1 VDFSVHPLD
10 LSRWNDLEEV
20 FLSKGCSQ
28 ARSCWCMYYRE
39 SGTVRVPSGVRPSDY
54 RKRQLM
60 DLAASGTPPGLI
72 GYLGDVP
79 AGWVS
84 LGPRPAFLKLARS
97 PVLKPVDDK
106 PVWSLVCFVVAGRF
120 RHRGVAEAL
129 LLGAVQYAREQG
141 ASILEAYPVDRPEH
155 GRDEFM
161 WFGSKSMYDRAG
173 FVEVTRRRP
182 ERPIVRLHLTGVR
195 HE

>member
-1 VDFSVHPLD
+1 
-10 LSRWNDLEEV
+10 
-20 FLSKGCSQ
+20 
-28 ARSCWCMYYRE
+28 MYYRE
-39 SGTVRVPSGVRPSDY
+39 SGAVRVPAGVRPSDF

-60 DLAASGTPPGLI
+60 ELAASGKPPGLI

-84 LGPRPAFLKLARS
+84 LGPRSAFIKLARS

-106 PVWSLVCFVVAGRF
+106 PVWSLVRFVVAGSC

-129 LLGAVQYAREQG
+129 LGGAVAYAAEQG
-141 ASILEAYPVDRPEH
+141 ADILEAYPVDKPEP
-155 GRDEFM
+155 GRDDSM

-173 FVEVTRRRP
+173 FVEGARRRP